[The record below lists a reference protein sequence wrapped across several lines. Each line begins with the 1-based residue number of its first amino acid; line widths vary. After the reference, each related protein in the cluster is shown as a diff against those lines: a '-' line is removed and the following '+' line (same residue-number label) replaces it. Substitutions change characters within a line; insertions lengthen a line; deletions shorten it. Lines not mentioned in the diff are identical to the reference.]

1 MKKSLSFLLVFM
13 LIISAVPLGT
23 FTLTVSAATTYNSG
37 VFTYT
42 VTDNKATITKVD
54 TITGDD
60 VTIPSTLDDYTVTG
74 IGVSAFYDC
83 NKITSITIPNS
94 ITTIGESAFDGCTG
108 LTSITVSSGNTN
120 YSSIDGVLFNKDTTV
135 LVQYPI
141 GKTATSYTIPDS
153 VTGIGM
159 GAFYGCTSLTE
170 INISSFVESIGDF
183 AFSNT
188 GITSINIPDNV
199 TNMGNYTFNSCKS
212 LTSIGIGSGVTSIG
226 YNIFEGCK
234 KLTDIIIPSGVTSV
248 GNFAFRN
255 CSALKDVWYP
265 ADEKARSQITIGGA
279 NSYLTNATWH
289 YGYCA
294 NAEQKVHIYDD
305 DFDATCNVCSAERIA
320 KKRGDTNGDDSI
332 DNKDCAIIMQ
342 HINNWNVEID
352 LVAAEV
358 YIDGKINNKDYVL
371 LMRQINGW
379 GQEQDPSDD
388 VGIQLPVDKW

>member
-83 NKITSITIPNS
+83 NKITSITIPDS

-212 LTSIGIGSGVTSIG
+212 LASISIGSGVTSIG
-226 YNIFEGCK
+226 YNTFDGCK
-234 KLTDIIIPSGVTSV
+234 KLTSVIIPIGVTSV

-255 CSALKDVWYP
+255 CSALKDVWYQGS
-265 ADEKARSQITIGGA
+265 EEARSQITIGGA

-289 YGYCA
+289 YDTCLK
-294 NAEQKVHIYDD
+294 AEGKVHIYDD
-305 DFDATCNVCSAERIA
+305 DFDATCNNCDFEREA
-320 KKRGDTNGDDSI
+320 KKHGDITGDGTLNNQDLAILMQYING
-332 DNKDCAIIMQ
+332 
-342 HINNWNVEID
+342 WNVQLD
-352 LVAAEV
+352 RDAADV
-358 YIDGKINNKDYVL
+358 NDDGKINNKDYVL
-371 LMRQINGW
+371 IMRYINGW
-379 GQEQDPSDD
+379 D
-388 VGIQLPVDKW
+388 VVLK

>member
-1 MKKSLSFLLVFM
+1 MKKLLSFLLIFM
-13 LIISAVPLGT
+13 LIISAVPLGA
-23 FTLTVSAATTYNSG
+23 FALTVNAATTYNSG

-83 NKITSITIPNS
+83 NKITSITIPDS

-141 GKTATSYTIPDS
+141 GNTATSYVIPDS
-153 VTGIGM
+153 VTKIGM

-212 LTSIGIGSGVTSIG
+212 LTSISIGSGVTSIG
-226 YNIFEGCK
+226 YNIFDGCK

-255 CSALKDVWYP
+255 CSALKDVWYQGS
-265 ADEKARSQITIGGA
+265 EEARSQITVGGA

-289 YGYCA
+289 YDACLK
-294 NAEQKVHIYDD
+294 AEGKVHIYDD
-305 DFDATCNVCSAERIA
+305 DFDANCNNCDFVREA
-320 KKRGDTNGDDSI
+320 KKHGDITGDGTLNNQDLAILMQYING
-332 DNKDCAIIMQ
+332 
-342 HINNWNVEID
+342 WNVQLD
-352 LVAAEV
+352 SDAADV
-358 YIDGKINNKDYVL
+358 NDDGKINNKDYVL
-371 LMRQINGW
+371 IMRYINGW
-379 GQEQDPSDD
+379 D
-388 VGIQLPVDKW
+388 VVLK

>member
-1 MKKSLSFLLVFM
+1 MKKLLSFLLVFV
-13 LIISAVPLGT
+13 LIISAVPLGA
-23 FTLTVSAATTYNSG
+23 FALTVNAATTYTSG

-54 TITGDD
+54 TIIGDD
-60 VTIPSTLDDYTVTG
+60 VLIPSILDGYTVTG

-83 NKITSITIPNS
+83 YKITSITIPDS

-120 YSSIDGVLFNKDTTV
+120 YSSIDGVLFNKDATV

-141 GKTATSYTIPDS
+141 GNTATSYVIPDS
-153 VTGIGM
+153 VTKIGM

-170 INISSFVESIGDF
+170 INISSNVESIGDI

-199 TNMGNYTFNSCKS
+199 TNMGNYTFNSCNS
-212 LTSIGIGSGVTSIG
+212 LASISIGSGVTSIG
-226 YNIFEGCK
+226 YYTFDGCK
-234 KLTDIIIPSGVTSV
+234 KLTSVIIPIGVTSV

-305 DFDATCNVCSAERIA
+305 NFDANCNVCNFTRE
-320 KKRGDTNGDDSI
+320 
-332 DNKDCAIIMQ
+332 IIMQ
-342 HINNWNVEID
+342 GDANGDGSINNKDLALLMQHLNGWVVEID
-352 LVAAEV
+352 LDL
-358 YIDGKINNKDYVL
+358 IDMNFDEKINNKDYVL

-379 GQEQDPSDD
+379 EDTALPDNNI
-388 VGIQLPVDKW
+388 GIQLPVDKW